1 MKTNEAYDLTT
12 PDRVYGEIYEA
23 NGMYWAEVIMMEDGL
38 DYVVEQSA
46 DFADRA
52 HAKAWLLERKLT
64 VAPTAEEVLADV
76 LAKLAVAAKRVGGA
90 FGFGGRIPSAA

>member
-46 DFADRA
+46 DFANRA
-52 HAKAWLLERKLT
+52 HAKAWLLDRKLA
-64 VAPTAEEVLADV
+64 VAPTFEEVMAEV
-76 LAKLAVAAKRVGGA
+76 FAKLAVAAKRVRGA